1 LDTKATDEIIT
12 FLSATLSGR
21 ASKVKVT
28 HKLESHPCVVTVEEM
43 GAARHFVR
51 TQSQAV
57 PEEQRYKMLQPQLE
71 INPKLVYNLC
81 HHIQYLMKH
90 CFVTKASNHHKDA
103 QVER

>member
-1 LDTKATDEIIT
+1 MLMLVCQCIYSWYFSGVSWWFRSVFTEKTGLDSKATEEIIT

-28 HKLESHPCVVTVEEM
+28 RKLESHPCVVTVEEM

-71 INPKLVYNLC
+71 INPK
-81 HHIQYLMKH
+81 
-90 CFVTKASNHHKDA
+90 
-103 QVER
+103 